1 MFRQYLMKIYIQLY
15 TVQLK
20 SMKWKLSQDI
30 FIDKISFEKNHKIEN
45 SQFKHIVYNIY
56 NSIALK
62 YHSIAFE
69 SHTI

>member
-1 MFRQYLMKIYIQLY
+1 MKIYIQSY

-30 FIDKISFEKNHKIEN
+30 FIDKLAFVKNHKIEH

-56 NSIALK
+56 NRIALK